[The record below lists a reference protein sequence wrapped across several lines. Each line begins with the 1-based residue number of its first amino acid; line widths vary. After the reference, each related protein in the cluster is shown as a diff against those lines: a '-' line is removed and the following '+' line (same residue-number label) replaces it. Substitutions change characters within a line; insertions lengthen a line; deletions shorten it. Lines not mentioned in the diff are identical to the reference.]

1 MGNAAEI
8 LLVEDNPND
17 AELAVRALK
26 KNNLAN
32 NLIHLEDGQEALD
45 YLYDEKNEMPKL
57 ILMDVKMPRVD
68 GIEVLRKLKSDE
80 KRRVIPV
87 VMLTS
92 SKEDKD
98 IIEAYNLGV
107 NAYIVKP
114 VDFDQFVKAVTQL
127 GFFWM
132 ILNQPPQVNKVRHRN
147 VGSTHLSAREL
158 EILLLICQ
166 ELTPLE
172 ISKRLQISEKTFFNH
187 RANVLSKVN
196 ARGNVGL
203 VKYAYQQGII
213 ELPPL
218 RSI

>member
-1 MGNAAEI
+1 MGNVAEI

-17 AELAVRALK
+17 AELAIRALK

-32 NLIHLEDGQEALD
+32 NLVHLEDGQEALD
-45 YLYDEKNEMPKL
+45 YLYNENNGMPKL

-68 GIEVLRKLKSDE
+68 GIEVLRRLKSDE
-80 KRRVIPV
+80 KRKIIPI

-98 IIEAYNLGV
+98 IIDAYNLGV

-132 ILNQPPQVNKVRHRN
+132 ILNQAPK
-147 VGSTHLSAREL
+147 
-158 EILLLICQ
+158 
-166 ELTPLE
+166 
-172 ISKRLQISEKTFFNH
+172 
-187 RANVLSKVN
+187 
-196 ARGNVGL
+196 
-203 VKYAYQQGII
+203 
-213 ELPPL
+213 
-218 RSI
+218 